1 MFNIHKNSPYMALSL
16 TRRSPSARTAEV
28 CRWRALWVPGQCDHS
43 RVFKKQLN
51 LWGTSNMWKIVQMA
65 GSHAPKIL
73 HSGLKGGLGGGSSPW
88 AKNPL
93 ILRITFQSSYLS
105 QISRI
110 ILVEK
115 KMSWGEISAFYTEFV
130 EVCHIFYPKSKFS
143 SMRASGTH

>member
-1 MFNIHKNSPYMALSL
+1 
-16 TRRSPSARTAEV
+16 
-28 CRWRALWVPGQCDHS
+28 
-43 RVFKKQLN
+43 
-51 LWGTSNMWKIVQMA
+51 MA

-73 HSGLKGGLGGGSSPW
+73 HSGLKGGRGGGG
-88 AKNPL
+88 
-93 ILRITFQSSYLS
+93 IRITFQTSYLS